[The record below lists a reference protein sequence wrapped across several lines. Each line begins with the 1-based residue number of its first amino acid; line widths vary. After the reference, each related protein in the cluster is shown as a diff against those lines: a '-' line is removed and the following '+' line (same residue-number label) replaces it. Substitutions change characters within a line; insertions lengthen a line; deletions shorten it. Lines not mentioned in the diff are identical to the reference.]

1 MIRSALEKIISDLFD
16 DEDAVVLLDD
26 IDYVKGSAEI
36 YERKLVWISVLKWF
50 VCLTR
55 QRRRVDNRAS

>member
-36 YERKLVWISVLKWF
+36 YERKLIWISVL
-50 VCLTR
+50 
-55 QRRRVDNRAS
+55 